1 MSTSSPKRHARRSLI
16 WLAVI
21 HLVMIAVLVGGVVAG
36 KTGALP
42 KLALDLEG
50 GTEMVLTP
58 KLDDPSKK
66 VTSEQLQQAVEII
79 RQRVDGTGVAEAEV
93 TTQNNQNIV
102 VAMPGIPDEKTRNLI
117 KSSAQMQFRPVITAS
132 QDITATPEKDLTPIK
147 DIPKPEGKP
156 KHGSDDAW
164 VTPELFRQFQQW
176 DCEAEMNKK
185 ERTTFK
191 ADEPAIACELDPP
204 LQAKYLLGP
213 VEVSGSDITDAEAR
227 PEQNSQGY
235 TTGGWEVALTF
246 NKKGADAFKT
256 VTQRLTSAQPPKNQF
271 AIVLDGRVVSAPQ
284 SLAVISDGRSSIT
297 GNFTQESA
305 QELAEQLRYGALPM
319 SFNIP
324 TETQV
329 SAKLGADQLKSGMIA
344 GLIGLVLV
352 AVYSFFQ
359 YRVLGLVTM
368 ASLIIMGTLTYLA
381 IVLLGWGA
389 NYRLSLAG
397 VAGLIVSIGLTADS
411 FIVYFE
417 RIRDELREGR
427 RLRQAIETGWNRA
440 RRTILA
446 SKAVNILAAVVLYFV
461 AVGNVKGFAFTLGLT
476 AVADIF
482 VVFLFTHPMLQ
493 LLSRMRFFS
502 EGHRMSGLDPRLLGA
517 EPLYAGA
524 GRVRVRRQTGDAQQD
539 RKKDGK
545 KGSGANREAQRR
557 MTIAERRRAEELEAR
572 ENTQGSE
579 SPKVEEN

>member
-1 MSTSSPKRHARRSLI
+1 MSISSPKRHARRSLI

-21 HLVMIAVLVGGVVAG
+21 HLVMIAVLIGGVVAG

-58 KLDDPSKK
+58 KLDDPGKK

-132 QDITATPEKDLTPIK
+132 QDITATPKKDLTPIE
-147 DIPKPEGKP
+147 DIPKPKGKP
-156 KHGSDDAW
+156 QNGSDDAW

-256 VTQRLTSAQPPKNQF
+256 VTQRLTSSQPPKNQF

-297 GNFTQESA
+297 GNFTQQSA

-427 RLRQAIETGWNRA
+427 RLQQAIETGWNRA

-461 AVGNVKGFAFTLGLT
+461 AVGSVKGFAFTLGLT

-482 VVFLFTHPMLQ
+482 VVFLFTHPILQ

-539 RKKDGK
+539 GK

>member
-256 VTQRLTSAQPPKNQF
+256 VTQRLTSSQPPKNQF

-427 RLRQAIETGWNRA
+427 RLQQAIETGWNRA

>member
-147 DIPKPEGKP
+147 DIPKPKGKP

-256 VTQRLTSAQPPKNQF
+256 VTQRLTSSQPPKNQF

-284 SLAVISDGRSSIT
+284 SLVVISDGRSSIT

-427 RLRQAIETGWNRA
+427 RLQQAIETGWNRA

-539 RKKDGK
+539 GKKDGK

-579 SPKVEEN
+579 SPKVEGN

>member
-176 DCEAEMNKK
+176 DCEAKMNKK

-256 VTQRLTSAQPPKNQF
+256 VTQRLTSSQPPKNQF

-427 RLRQAIETGWNRA
+427 RLQQAIETGWNRA

-539 RKKDGK
+539 GK

-579 SPKVEEN
+579 SPKVEGN

>member
-1 MSTSSPKRHARRSLI
+1 MSTTSPKRQARSALI

-21 HLVMIAVLVGGVVAG
+21 HLVLIGVLIGGVVAG

-58 KLDDPSKK
+58 KLDDPNKQ

-117 KSSAQMQFRPVITAS
+117 KSSAQMQFRPVIAAN
-132 QDITATPEKDLTPIK
+132 QDITATPKKDLTPIK

-156 KHGSDDAW
+156 QNGSDDRW
-164 VTPELFRQFQQW
+164 VTPELLRKFQAW
-176 DCEAEMNKK
+176 DCAAELNKK
-185 ERTTFK
+185 DRTTFK
-191 ADEPAIACELDPP
+191 AEEPAIACEMDPP

-227 PEQNSQGY
+227 PEQNSQGF

-246 NKKGADAFKT
+246 NSKGAEAFKT

-427 RLRQAIETGWNRA
+427 RLQQAIETGWKRA

-493 LLSRMRFFS
+493 LLSRMPFFS
-502 EGHRMSGLDPRLLGA
+502 EGHRLSGLDPRLLGA

-524 GRVRVRRQTGDAQQD
+524 GRVRVRRQSGEAKQA
-539 RKKDGK
+539 GK
-545 KGSGANREAQRR
+545 HGGGANREAQRR
-557 MTIAERRRAEELEAR
+557 MTIAERRRAEELAAR
-572 ENTQGSE
+572 ENGRNADTR
-579 SPKVEEN
+579 KVEEN

>member
-147 DIPKPEGKP
+147 DIPKPKGKP

-256 VTQRLTSAQPPKNQF
+256 VTQRLTSSQPPKNQF

-305 QELAEQLRYGALPM
+305 RELAEQLRYGALPM

-427 RLRQAIETGWNRA
+427 RLQQAIETGWNRA

>member
-79 RQRVDGTGVAEAEV
+79 RQRVDGTGVAETEV

-147 DIPKPEGKP
+147 DIPKPKGKP
-156 KHGSDDAW
+156 QHGSDDAW

-256 VTQRLTSAQPPKNQF
+256 VTQRLTSSQPPKNQF

-427 RLRQAIETGWNRA
+427 RLQQAIETGWNRA

>member
-1 MSTSSPKRHARRSLI
+1 
-16 WLAVI
+16 
-21 HLVMIAVLVGGVVAG
+21 
-36 KTGALP
+36 
-42 KLALDLEG
+42 
-50 GTEMVLTP
+50 
-58 KLDDPSKK
+58 
-66 VTSEQLQQAVEII
+66 
-79 RQRVDGTGVAEAEV
+79 
-93 TTQNNQNIV
+93 
-102 VAMPGIPDEKTRNLI
+102 
-117 KSSAQMQFRPVITAS
+117 
-132 QDITATPEKDLTPIK
+132 
-147 DIPKPEGKP
+147 
-156 KHGSDDAW
+156 
-164 VTPELFRQFQQW
+164 
-176 DCEAEMNKK
+176 
-185 ERTTFK
+185 
-191 ADEPAIACELDPP
+191 
-204 LQAKYLLGP
+204 
-213 VEVSGSDITDAEAR
+213 
-227 PEQNSQGY
+227 
-235 TTGGWEVALTF
+235 
-246 NKKGADAFKT
+246 
-256 VTQRLTSAQPPKNQF
+256 
-271 AIVLDGRVVSAPQ
+271 
-284 SLAVISDGRSSIT
+284 
-297 GNFTQESA
+297 
-305 QELAEQLRYGALPM
+305 
-319 SFNIP
+319 
-324 TETQV
+324 
-329 SAKLGADQLKSGMIA
+329 MIA

-359 YRVLGLVTM
+359 YRVLGLITM

-427 RLRQAIETGWNRA
+427 RLQQAIETGWNRA

-539 RKKDGK
+539 GKKDGK